1 MDLRSCLRETG
12 AFFWLI
18 TNTQRAKELASDME
32 GSIGGCQW
40 DTGPPH
46 FALDP
51 NSALVWTL
59 GWKKMACQRFTKSK
73 LYNLPPR
80 KKTKILQQLRCKGLC
95 NRISNIWT
103 SFPKKNRKNEDFHN
117 TFAGENRTFGP
128 AGPSSLRTVQ
138 TKTVTNGCRKRCC
151 GVFQQGRLGATKV
164 LIIFHKGH
172 VRKEDH

>member
-1 MDLRSCLRETG
+1 MDLSSCLRETG

-18 TNTQRAKELASDME
+18 TNTQRAKELASHME

-59 GWKKMACQRFTKSK
+59 GWKKMACQRFTKVN
-73 LYNLPPR
+73 YNLPPR

-103 SFPKKNRKNEDFHN
+103 SFPKKKTQKWDFHDTLLESN
-117 TFAGENRTFGP
+117 FRPRGSLKPKNCPNKDGHQRVPQALLRGLSTGAAWSYKSLQYFPQRTC
-128 AGPSSLRTVQ
+128 Q
-138 TKTVTNGCRKRCC
+138 
-151 GVFQQGRLGATKV
+151 
-164 LIIFHKGH
+164 
-172 VRKEDH
+172 EDN